1 MLKQIVVVGA
11 CILALMV
18 VVKDGRAL
26 HVAGLRGS
34 CSIAGTYRD
43 SSLLVACRAGRL
55 DGRIDL
61 VLTELDERRAAAL
74 AESLGAGQALTLQ
87 KPYSP
92 DRLRRALRHAL
103 DK

>member
-18 VVKDGRAL
+18 VVKDGRAI

-34 CSIAGTYRD
+34 CSITGTYRD

-55 DGRIDL
+55 DGRPDL
-61 VLTELDERRAAAL
+61 SRRACA
-74 AESLGAGQALTLQ
+74 SVQVT
-87 KPYSP
+87 
-92 DRLRRALRHAL
+92 HAL
-103 DK
+103 QYWHCTAGFDVSYATR